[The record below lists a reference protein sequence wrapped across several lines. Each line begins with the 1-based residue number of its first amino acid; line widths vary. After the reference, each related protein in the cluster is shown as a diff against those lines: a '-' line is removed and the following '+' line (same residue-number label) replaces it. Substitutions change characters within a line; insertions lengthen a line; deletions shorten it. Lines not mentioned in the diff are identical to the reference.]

1 MMQSGFTGGPSLET
15 PPSFSMTGQDQ
26 GQVQGQ
32 NDTSDLSWLFP
43 SGLQSFTGME

>member
-15 PPSFSMTGQDQ
+15 PPSFSMTGQ
-26 GQVQGQ
+26 GQDQ